1 MRGALPLVLLLGACS
16 SSSISS
22 DFQGGS
28 IGRVEKRGENHFACR
43 VPGQADHEGR
53 NRQVTW
59 YSFRLDGHQGREVT
73 ITLTDLAGEYDY
85 KPGAIGITGEATPV
99 VSRDGQ
105 SWKHLPAMSFD
116 RAKAEASF
124 TFVPESDP
132 VWVAHI
138 EPYTVSRL
146 EAFLRGVA
154 GRPEVRPEVIGKTVE
169 GRDLFLLTITNP
181 AVPDDGKKVIWLM
194 CRQHAWESGTSYVGE
209 GAVRFLLSDDAKGL
223 RDKVVWKILPMM
235 DPDGVFHGGVR
246 FNRNGYDVNRNWD
259 SADPASPESRRL
271 MPEICA
277 AKKAMLDWV
286 AAGKRFDFFLTL
298 HNQERGGWTSGSEAH
313 PDLAAR
319 FFKILK
325 DETTCD
331 LPVAGP
337 RAAET
342 RPAPGRMTVYQ
353 YLQLEKKLPGFILEQ
368 GIAKDGKLGRLPTS
382 QDRLKFGGE
391 LVRSMAKAVLEK

>member
-1 MRGALPLVLLLGACS
+1 MKSAIPFLLLASCTS
-16 SSSISS
+16 SPISS
-22 DFQGGS
+22 DFEGGS
-28 IGRVEKRGENHFACR
+28 IGAVEKRGENHYACR
-43 VPGQADHEGR
+43 VPGQADQEGR

-59 YSFRLDGHQGREVT
+59 YSFRLDGHRGRETTV
-73 ITLTDLAGEYDY
+73 TLTDLAGEYDY
-85 KPGAIGITGEATPV
+85 KPGAIGITGEAPPF

-105 SWKHLPAMSFD
+105 TWKHLPAMSFD

-124 TFVPESDP
+124 TFTPDSDP

-154 GRPEVRPEVIGKTVE
+154 GRPEAKAEVIGKSVE
-169 GRDLFLLTITNP
+169 GRNLYLLTITNP
-181 AVPDDGKKVIWLM
+181 AVADDGKRVIWLM

-209 GAVRFLLSDDAKGL
+209 GAVRFLLSDDAKAL
-223 RDKVVWKILPMM
+223 REKVVWKILPMM

-259 SADPASPESRRL
+259 TADPASPESRRL

-277 AKKAMLDWV
+277 AKQALL
-286 AAGKRFDFFLTL
+286 GQRIDFFLTL
-298 HNQERGGWTSGSEAH
+298 HNQEKGGWTSGSGKYA
-313 PDLAAR
+313 DLAAR

-325 DETTCD
+325 DETIAD
-331 LPVAGP
+331 LPGDGP
-337 RAAET
+337 RPPGE
-342 RPAPGRMTVYQ
+342 RPAPGRQSVYQ
-353 YLQLEKKLPGFILEQ
+353 WLQLERGLPGFILEQ

-382 QDRLKFGGE
+382 NDRLKFGAE
-391 LVRSMAKAVLEK
+391 LARSMAKAVLER

>member
-1 MRGALPLVLLLGACS
+1 MRVAIPALLLLAACS
-16 SSSISS
+16 SSPISS
-22 DFQGGS
+22 DFEGGS
-28 IGRVEKRGENHFACR
+28 IGRVEKRGENHYACR

-59 YSFRLDGHQGREVT
+59 YSFRLDGHKGREVT

-85 KPGAIGITGEATPV
+85 KPGAIGITGDAPPF
-99 VSRDGQ
+99 VSRDGRTWQ
-105 SWKHLPAMSFD
+105 HLPAISFD

-124 TFVPESDP
+124 TFTPESDP

-146 EAFLRGVA
+146 EAFLRGLA
-154 GRPEVRPEVIGKTVE
+154 GRPECRTEMIGKTVE
-169 GRDLFLLTITNP
+169 GRDLYLLTLTNP
-181 AVPDDGKKVIWLM
+181 AVADDGKRVIWLM

-209 GAVRFLLSDDAKGL
+209 GAIRFLLSDDAKAL
-223 RDKVVWKILPMM
+223 RDQVVWKILPMM
-235 DPDGVFHGGVR
+235 DPDGVVHGGVR

-259 SADPASPESRRL
+259 TADPANPESRRL

-277 AKKAMLDWV
+277 AKRAMQ
-286 AAGKRFDFFLTL
+286 GQRMDFFLTL
-298 HNQERGGWTSGSEAH
+298 HNQEKGGWTSGSVKHA
-313 PDLAAR
+313 DLATR
-319 FFKILK
+319 FFKVLK

-331 LPVAGP
+331 LPGDSP
-337 RAAET
+337 RAAES
-342 RPAPGRMTVYQ
+342 RPAPGRFTVYQ
-353 YLQLEKKLPGFILEQ
+353 HLQLEKGLPGFILEQ